1 MYILE
6 NQTLRGISTKHKVIF
21 ALIVITTVLL
31 IIWAGYV
38 NYSDVAV
45 KRNVT
50 IMADLVGGLGEYL
63 FYKSN

>member
-1 MYILE
+1 M
-6 NQTLRGISTKHKVIF
+6 
-21 ALIVITTVLL
+21 VITTVLL

-38 NYSDVAV
+38 NYSDVTV
-45 KRNVT
+45 KRNAI